1 MPVTPTSGRLTGTEK
16 FEASVQYIRPVWVL
30 LQDPVSKREG
40 WRGCRGRMKR
50 ERGRKGEKERKHTLL
65 KCLIIKSSRNVIF

>member
-1 MPVTPTSGRLTGTEK
+1 MPVTPTSGRLNGTEK
-16 FEASVQYIRPVWVL
+16 FEAGVQYIRPVWVL

-50 ERGRKGEKERKHTLL
+50 ERGERERRKENTL
-65 KCLIIKSSRNVIF
+65 S